1 MANVSYLKPQERQNV
16 GLTPVSLLSSL
27 RKTTETLKAP
37 EVKMAEA
44 SYLREQEKKKLSQDI
59 NQSTK
64 RTVSQVLNFG
74 KDVLQGIARSGG
86 SVGMTLATPV
96 IGTKELAID
105 TKAPVWQQKLQ
116 KIVFGTE
123 PVKTIQTRIAE
134 SEQELK
140 TKGLP
145 IVRGKS
151 IVGGK
156 AALPLSILGV
166 GASTI
171 LDFTGAGGEKN
182 AIKLLAKTNKV
193 EGVVNILKKMKVADN
208 LIPDISKQIAKTT
221 DEKVVKNILS
231 NLNNK
236 TGMVS
241 PFSRLTQD
249 LKTEK
254 GFLATNIDGKNKFF
268 VSERDANN
276 FAKVS
281 AEKLI
286 PEAKASGQSLN
297 TVEDV
302 KMIIN
307 EGTQKYG
314 SKNAY
319 LASEEYKNI
328 YPRIQEIYKPVKE
341 SFLAKA
347 ESDFQKLGVSIG
359 DKVERTGVQ
368 PFGGVETFSG
378 VVAKTKDGYVVKL
391 DSPQMTQTGLRKTV
405 PLNENWKSKVS
416 DTTSSIKSA
425 KQSGQSF
432 DEWVKGQTYFRGQ
445 DYEGEL
451 GAFYTMNKKEA
462 SNYGNK
468 VFEAIVD
475 PKDIYKPKVL
485 PKPTSMQIDN
495 AITEAQKGG
504 YKALLLDEGT
514 ERPTSLYIFDKR
526 AIKTRSQL
534 KAEWDKIV
542 KVSAEKSLPE
552 ATLPKAIPKSIAEI
566 PQKSPLQLAS
576 KIPEIDEELSSLQKI
591 TNALKEAKPIRKA
604 QEALYTKERGAKMAK
619 AITVSERGESGFY
632 KELGA
637 LKGEL
642 PKVEFESLRNKVSQV
657 DVDNLF
663 NQVKDSQVLNF
674 WDKIST
680 RGAVAKMLEGRV
692 PTERELYLLNRVFPK
707 ELVDT
712 ILSKRDLF
720 TKFKEAGYQ
729 LANVPRSVM
738 ASFDLSAPFR
748 QGLFLMSHPKRFFG
762 SFLNMFKSLGGENAF
777 KAGQEAIARKSTFDL
792 MDEGKLALTEMDTI
806 LTAREERF
814 ASQWAEKIPIV
825 GKAIR
830 ASGRAYTGFL
840 NKLRADVFDDLIVK
854 ADKIGLMP
862 RSNPDLVKQVAN
874 FVNVASGRGS
884 LGSLQPAAN
893 ALNAFFFSPRLMA
906 SRLTLLNPL
915 YYIKADPFV
924 RKEAL
929 KSLFTFAGVTTTVLG
944 LAKLG
949 GAEVGY
955 DPRSAD
961 FGKIKIGNT
970 RIDIMGGTQQYI
982 RMAAQLITGKYIS
995 TTTGKEIT
1003 LGEGYKP
1010 LTRLDILVRQVE
1022 SKEAP
1027 IFSFITDLMRGQD
1040 YAGNKIKISKEIGSR
1055 FVPMLASDIYDIAK
1069 DDPSLLPVGVLG
1081 GLGFSVQTY
1090 APQIKFSQPI
1100 LNEIK
1105 RLQTLK
1111 LGQTSGLA
1119 GYMPEY
1125 EGVKDNKALHKNAEE
1140 IVNKKIEKLLV
1151 VPAYKN
1157 LTDEEKA
1164 KKISQFVDKAKIDA
1178 RAQMVL
1184 KLTKDLKGQD
1194 LKNKLSELK
1203 KGGLMTEEV
1212 YNKFLELRTAQ

>member
-86 SVGMTLATPV
+86 SVGMTLATPI

-105 TKAPVWQQKLQ
+105 KKAPVWQQKLQ

-134 SEQELK
+134 GEQELK

-145 IVRGKS
+145 IIGGKS
-151 IVGGK
+151 VVGGK
-156 AALPLSILGV
+156 AALPLSVLGI
-166 GASTI
+166 GAMTA
-171 LDFTGAGGEKN
+171 LDFSGAGGEKN

-281 AEKLI
+281 AEK
-286 PEAKASGQSLN
+286 
-297 TVEDV
+297 
-302 KMIIN
+302 
-307 EGTQKYG
+307 
-314 SKNAY
+314 
-319 LASEEYKNI
+319 
-328 YPRIQEIYKPVKE
+328 
-341 SFLAKA
+341 SF
-347 ESDFQKLGVSIG
+347 
-359 DKVERTGVQ
+359 
-368 PFGGVETFSG
+368 
-378 VVAKTKDGYVVKL
+378 
-391 DSPQMTQTGLRKTV
+391 
-405 PLNENWKSKVS
+405 
-416 DTTSSIKSA
+416 
-425 KQSGQSF
+425 
-432 DEWVKGQTYFRGQ
+432 
-445 DYEGEL
+445 
-451 GAFYTMNKKEA
+451 
-462 SNYGNK
+462 
-468 VFEAIVD
+468 
-475 PKDIYKPKVL
+475 
-485 PKPTSMQIDN
+485 
-495 AITEAQKGG
+495 
-504 YKALLLDEGT
+504 
-514 ERPTSLYIFDKR
+514 
-526 AIKTRSQL
+526 
-534 KAEWDKIV
+534 
-542 KVSAEKSLPE
+542 PE

-566 PQKSPLQLAS
+566 PQKPPLQLAS

-1140 IVNKKIEKLLV
+1140 IVNNKIEKLLV